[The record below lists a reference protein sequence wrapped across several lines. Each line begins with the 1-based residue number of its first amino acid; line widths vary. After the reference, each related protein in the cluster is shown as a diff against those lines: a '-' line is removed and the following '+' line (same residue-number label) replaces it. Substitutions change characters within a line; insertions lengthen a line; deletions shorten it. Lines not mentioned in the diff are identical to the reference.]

1 MAITINI
8 KNKKAL
14 SILKSLEDINFIEV
28 EGQGQVNNAS
38 TGKKDKHKTDKNAFF
53 ALQGLWKNRDVDI
66 DVIRNKAWKRK

>member
-28 EGQGQVNNAS
+28 EGQVNNVS
-38 TGKKDKHKTDKNAFF
+38 TEKKDKHKTDKNAFF

>member
-28 EGQGQVNNAS
+28 EGQVNNAS
-38 TGKKDKHKTDKNAFF
+38 TEKKDKHKTDKNAFF

>member
-28 EGQGQVNNAS
+28 
-38 TGKKDKHKTDKNAFF
+38 KNQDDLVIDREKEVSSRNKNDFF
-53 ALQGLWKNRDVDI
+53 QLHGLWKDRDINADT
-66 DVIRNKAWKRK
+66 IREKAWKRK

>member
-28 EGQGQVNNAS
+28 EGRDAIIS
-38 TGKKDKHKTDKNAFF
+38 TGKKDKHQTGKDDFF
-53 ALQGLWKNRDVDI
+53 ELQGLWKNRDVDI
-66 DVIRNKAWKRK
+66 DIIRNKAWKRK